1 MTLSHRTDFPDAASD
16 RSGRTV
22 SQIDSG
28 KQDSPCGSEA
38 QPRRPLECAT
48 SAASAPRC
56 DGLAGVV
63 FRSPNTLCHAVK
75 HDRAVQYMSPAGS
88 PGRTRYADLFLNMFT
103 LRYSQVSLRWMT
115 MYMTMMI

>member
-16 RSGRTV
+16 RSGRKVAKT
-22 SQIDSG
+22 DFG

-38 QPRRPLECAT
+38 RPRRPLECAT

-56 DGLAGVV
+56 NGVAGVV

-88 PGRTRYADLFLNMFT
+88 PGQDSRYSDLFFNMFT
-103 LRYSQVSLRWMT
+103 LRYSQVSLGW
-115 MYMTMMI
+115 MTMMI